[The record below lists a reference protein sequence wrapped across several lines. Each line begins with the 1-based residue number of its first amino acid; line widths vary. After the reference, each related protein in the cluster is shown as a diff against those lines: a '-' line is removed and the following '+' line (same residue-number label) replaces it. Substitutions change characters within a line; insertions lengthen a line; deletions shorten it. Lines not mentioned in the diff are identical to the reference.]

1 MHTPGPEVCFARP
14 SGTSR
19 LKAGQVVGCFLM
31 LEHLGYGKNGRN
43 SIWLVKCNSCGH
55 VSRMFTNRLHADRTN
70 CPQCRRVTEMPEHGI
85 WKSMR
90 SRCSNLND
98 PAYRHYGARGILV
111 CDEWQTFQA
120 FLRDMGPRPSS
131 KHSLDRINND
141 GNYEPSNCRWATR
154 RQQNRNT
161 RANKWYEV
169 NGVRMIA
176 SDWASVCGI
185 SKQGMLQRF
194 RRLSPEDAIRPY
206 EQARRLTGLQS
217 N

>member
-1 MHTPGPEVCFARP
+1 M
-14 SGTSR
+14 
-19 LKAGQVVGCFLM
+19 
-31 LEHLGYGKNGRN
+31 
-43 SIWLVKCNSCGH
+43 
-55 VSRMFTNRLHADRTN
+55 
-70 CPQCRRVTEMPEHGI
+70 
-85 WKSMR
+85 
-90 SRCSNLND
+90 
-98 PAYRHYGARGILV
+98 LV